1 MYIYFYNH
9 HSKNSFGLQAYT
21 NIDQKVAALEEQLVD
36 LDQQHQAALEV
47 AINSRDQLKEENQQL
62 QLQLMQLINDRQQE
76 QQVSLAAFTWSCASI
91 IFIFFFFV
99 CERLKVVHFF
109 QSTRNPKSWMSTKL

>member
-1 MYIYFYNH
+1 MYIFTTITVKIH
-9 HSKNSFGLQAYT
+9 FGLQAYT

-76 QQVSLAAFTWSCASI
+76 QQVSLAAFTWSFASI
-91 IFIFFFFV
+91 IFIFFFCV
-99 CERLKVVHFF
+99 C
-109 QSTRNPKSWMSTKL
+109 

>member
-1 MYIYFYNH
+1 M
-9 HSKNSFGLQAYT
+9 
-21 NIDQKVAALEEQLVD
+21 AALEEQLVD

>member
-1 MYIYFYNH
+1 M
-9 HSKNSFGLQAYT
+9 
-21 NIDQKVAALEEQLVD
+21 AALEEQLVD

-76 QQVSLAAFTWSCASI
+76 QQVSLAAFTWSCALYLFS
-91 IFIFFFFV
+91 FLCV
-99 CERLKVVHFF
+99 KD
-109 QSTRNPKSWMSTKL
+109 

>member
-1 MYIYFYNH
+1 MYLYFYNH

-91 IFIFFFFV
+91 IFIFFFFL